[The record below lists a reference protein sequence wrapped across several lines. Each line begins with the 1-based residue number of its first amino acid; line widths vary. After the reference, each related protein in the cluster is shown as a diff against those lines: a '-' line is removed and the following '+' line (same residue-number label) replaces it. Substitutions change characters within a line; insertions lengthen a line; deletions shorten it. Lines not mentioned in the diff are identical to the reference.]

1 VLDALSVVYYL
12 RAAQLRRGVPLCFDL
27 VAARKAW
34 RVSGTVGA
42 TERVETRAG
51 TFTAVRI
58 DGRATRTD
66 RPAETLR
73 LQLWLSSD
81 ARRLPVQATV
91 ETDAGTV
98 RALLASVVSE

>member
-1 VLDALSVVYYL
+1 MA
-12 RAAQLRRGVPLCFDL
+12 G
-27 VAARKAW
+27 RKAW

-66 RPAETLR
+66 RPGETPR
-73 LQLWLSSD
+73 LQLWVSSD

-91 ETDAGTV
+91 ETDVGTV
-98 RALLASVVSE
+98 